1 MGGGAIVNRKSEI
14 GNGRAVFYLLKNF
27 AREFADAVK
36 SQLPTHWHGLRDSN
50 TEQFGATANIE
61 GDSMSGSVNKVILIG
76 RLGRDPEMRS
86 TPSGATVAKFSI
98 ATDERYTD
106 RSGAKQERTE
116 WHNIVAW
123 DKLAEIC
130 GQYLRK
136 GKLVFIEGRIRT
148 ESWDD
153 KETGQKRYRTEIVA
167 REMQMLDRRGDDESG
182 TYATVG
188 ASKGQAATA
197 TQIAEDDEV
206 PF

>member
-1 MGGGAIVNRKSEI
+1 MGLP
-14 GNGRAVFYLLKNF
+14 AVFYLLKNF
-27 AREFADAVK
+27 ARQFADAVK
-36 SQLPTHWHGLRDSN
+36 SELPTHWHDLRDSN